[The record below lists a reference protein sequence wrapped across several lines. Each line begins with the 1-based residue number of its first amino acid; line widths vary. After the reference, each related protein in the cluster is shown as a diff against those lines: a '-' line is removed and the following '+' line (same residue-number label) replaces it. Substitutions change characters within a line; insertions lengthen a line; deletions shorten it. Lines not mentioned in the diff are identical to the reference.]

1 MAVFANAAIEHPDA
15 VSKEFLWLAGLLEA
29 EGTFLRPPPSNP
41 NCPIVSC
48 RMTDRDVVERVAKL
62 FGTKVLA
69 IDKGRYRTEYAATL
83 KGSRAVAIM
92 TDIKPLM
99 GSRRRQAIDS
109 AVRCY
114 APPKRKLNF
123 SDAEEIRRRFADGE
137 SVASLAIAYNV
148 ARQTIYP
155 ILQDRFY
162 RQPPTRP
169 WRQSDGT
176 LPEATPPPEISSRE
190 LHWLAGWLEGEGSF
204 LAPPPSDPRRVRISG
219 QAKDEDV
226 VREVGRLFQIKPLF
240 DQAGQRRNPK
250 WSPMWRVLL
259 QGNRASA
266 LMLAL
271 EPLMGARRQSQI
283 RAAVIA
289 AMRANQETTVVNS
302 DLVLT

>member
-1 MAVFANAAIEHPDA
+1 
-15 VSKEFLWLAGLLEA
+15 
-29 EGTFLRPPPSNP
+29 
-41 NCPIVSC
+41 
-48 RMTDRDVVERVAKL
+48 MTDRDVVERVAKL

-69 IDKGRYRTEYAATL
+69 IDKERYRTEYAATL
-83 KGSRAVAIM
+83 KGSRAVAFM
-92 TDIKPLM
+92 ADIKPLM
-99 GSRRRQAIDS
+99 GSRRQRAIDS

-137 SVASLAIAYNV
+137 SVASLAISYKV

-162 RQPPTRP
+162 RQPPPRP
-169 WRQSDGT
+169 WRQSDGM

-240 DQAGQRRNPK
+240 DQADQRRNPK

-302 DLVLT
+302 DLVPT